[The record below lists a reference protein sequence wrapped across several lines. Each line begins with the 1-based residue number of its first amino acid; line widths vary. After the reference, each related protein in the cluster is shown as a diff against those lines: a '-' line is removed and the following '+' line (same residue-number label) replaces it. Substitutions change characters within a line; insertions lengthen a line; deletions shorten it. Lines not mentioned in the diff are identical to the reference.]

1 MTDDPKR
8 QLEAFFRDQMRV
20 SYAEA
25 PSFEELTAYVEGRL
39 GPEERALLEE
49 RLAADP
55 GLGQEVE
62 DLRALHAQMARPRRT
77 AIRALPLRYGLAAAA
92 AVAAIALVALWPRPG
107 REGGH
112 PGPPVTLDQAR
123 IPILTDGDLR
133 VARAA
138 DGSIEGLSSLDPG
151 MRDAVAAA
159 LRGTLPTSAGLA
171 ALQPAGSNV
180 LGTEDAP
187 AFALVSPRGTR
198 ILTDRPTFRWTALPS
213 ARTYEVAVFDPDLR
227 KQVASGP
234 VTATEWTPAR
244 PLPRG
249 RTYLWQV
256 TAFAG
261 GRRVTVPAPPAPEA
275 RFEVADPDVLT
286 EVEARR
292 AQAPTSRLVAAL
304 ADVQAGLLDDAE
316 AELRALAADNPQSPE
331 LARLRGTLESLRRSG
346 PSTPR

>member
-8 QLEAFFRDQMRV
+8 QLEEFFRDQMRV

-25 PSFEELTAYVEGRL
+25 PSFEDLAAYVEGRL

-49 RLAADP
+49 RLGGDAA
-55 GLGQEVE
+55 LRQEVD
-62 DLRALHAQMARPRRT
+62 DLRALHAQMTRPARRTVFARPWL
-77 AIRALPLRYGLAAAA
+77 AGLAAAA
-92 AVAAIALVALWPRPG
+92 AVAAIALVALWPRSGGQDRPSG
-107 REGGH
+107 RTAT
-112 PGPPVTLDQAR
+112 PVEAL
-123 IPILTDGDLR
+123 IPIVSDGDLR
-133 VARAA
+133 VARTAE
-138 DGSIEGLSSLDPG
+138 GRLEGLSSLDPG

-159 LRGTLPTSAGLA
+159 LAGTLPTPSGVA
-171 ALQPAGSNV
+171 ALQPAAATV
-180 LGTEDAP
+180 LGTADAAP
-187 AFALVSPRGTR
+187 YAALSPRGTR
-198 ILTDRPTFRWTALPS
+198 ILTDRPTFRWTAHPM

-234 VTATEWTPAR
+234 VAATEWTSTR

-256 TAFAG
+256 TALAG

-275 RFEVADPDVLT
+275 RFEVADPRVVA

-292 AQAPTSRLVAAL
+292 AQAPTSHLVATL
-304 ADVQAGLLDDAE
+304 AEVQAGLLDDAE
-316 AELRALAADNPQSPE
+316 AELRALAADNPGSPE
-331 LARLRGTLESLRRSG
+331 VARLRAALDSVRHSG